1 MSGQPKLTTCDL
13 DTDCLDT
20 EACFMSECHPVCGIP
35 NTCAENADC
44 QAKMH
49 RPICT
54 CKMGYEGNP
63 AIKCF
68 KPETSKILLTN

>member
-1 MSGQPKLTTCDL
+1 
-13 DTDCLDT
+13 
-20 EACFMSECHPVCGIP
+20 MSECQPACDIP
-35 NTCAENADC
+35 NTCAETADC

-68 KPETSKILLTN
+68 KPEPSKDSFKLTSFLIHHI